1 MNQAEPPATGCSQQS
16 CGPAWSPASPPS
28 GPVGGAVAKDW
39 QLARLVGTVHG
50 FKAAPSTTRYVLGSA
65 IFKVLDSRIVE
76 HIYELYWN
84 QLTSST
90 RYWSDMLV
98 SIYPPS
104 RSVLTS
110 ITSKFALQ
118 QDNWNDFSFRTL
130 YQLYYDTPGED
141 ATLIGGVKIL
151 RRGQTDSDGLQVK
164 EPFDALGEEFC
175 SVGTSLDY
183 YQRLNSL
190 PAEARMSIVNALRDV
205 AVNPALR
212 EEFFTESGWKASLF
226 RDNSDWR
233 RYLDDAHALYLNNFA
248 AFIDSQE
255 TLTFLPGAGSTPIEL
270 NFTAGHPSLALV
282 PHRRIGPSRKRVVL
296 PERMM
301 VLVGRNG
308 SGKSTLLS
316 RIAHVAFSA
325 PEQRS
330 SPHIRRLGQFTPN
343 AIGFMR
349 IITVSYSAFD
359 SFTIPGD
366 REDTLT
372 QAARDIEKGEGRFV
386 FCGLRDIVAEAR
398 HDIEQAKSYETPV
411 SDEMLRVGD
420 RRTSTRLKSIDQLAD
435 EFARLVQRI
444 NATNKQDLFQ
454 AALQPLLQD
463 ASFSDLSGEGLEG
476 ALGEDPRETFLEWS
490 TGHKIALH
498 VVASLV
504 AYASPRSLV
513 LFDEPEMHL
522 HPPLAAALMHSVR
535 LILEESN
542 AVCVV
547 ATHSPVILQETM
559 ARHVRVVQ
567 RVGEDLNVRQPKLE
581 TFGENIGLLTY
592 DTFGLTASSSDFHL
606 ALNQLADGLR
616 SVEEIDPIFSPGL
629 SSQARAY
636 VLARLATRAEE

>member
-1 MNQAEPPATGCSQQS
+1 
-16 CGPAWSPASPPS
+16 
-28 GPVGGAVAKDW
+28 
-39 QLARLVGTVHG
+39 
-50 FKAAPSTTRYVLGSA
+50 
-65 IFKVLDSRIVE
+65 
-76 HIYELYWN
+76 
-84 QLTSST
+84 
-90 RYWSDMLV
+90 MLV
-98 SIYPPS
+98 TIYPPS
-104 RSVLTS
+104 RGVLTS
-110 ITSKFALQ
+110 IASPFALK

-130 YQLYYDTPGED
+130 YQLYYNTPGED
-141 ATLIGGVKIL
+141 ATLIGSVKIL
-151 RRGQTDSDGLQVK
+151 RRGQADSDGLQIN
-164 EPFDALGEEFC
+164 EPFNALGEEFC

-190 PAEARMSIVNALRDV
+190 PAQARTSIVNALRDV
-205 AVNPALR
+205 AVNPGLR
-212 EEFFTESGWKASLF
+212 EEFSAEPGWETSLF
-226 RDNSDWR
+226 RYNSDWR
-233 RYLDDAHALYLNNFA
+233 RFLDDAHALYFNNFA
-248 AFIDSQE
+248 ALVDRQE
-255 TLTFLPGAGSTPIEL
+255 TLTFSPGAGSTPIEL
-270 NFTAGHPSLALV
+270 DFSGGHPSLFLV
-282 PHRRIGPSRKRVVL
+282 PHRQIGPSRKRAVL
-296 PERMM
+296 PEGVI

-316 RIAHVAFSA
+316 RLAHVAFAA

-330 SPHIRRLGQFTPN
+330 LPHIRRLGQFTPD

-366 REDTLT
+366 REDTLS

-398 HDIEQAKSYETPV
+398 HDIEQAKRSGSPV
-411 SDEMLRVGD
+411 SDEMLRIED

-435 EFARLVQRI
+435 EFARLVERI
-444 NATNKQDLFQ
+444 NTANKQDLFW
-454 AALQPLLQD
+454 AALEPLSQD
-463 ASFSDLSGEGLEG
+463 ASFAVLGGEGLNE
-476 ALGEDPRETFLEWS
+476 ALEEDPREAFLEWS

-504 AYASPRSLV
+504 AYSAPRSLV

-567 RVGEDLNVRQPKLE
+567 RIGEDLHLKQPKFE
-581 TFGENIGLLTY
+581 TFGENIGILTY

-606 ALNQLADGLR
+606 ALDQLADGRR
-616 SVEEIDPIFSPGL
+616 SVEQIDSIFSPCL

-636 VLARLATRAEE
+636 VLARLAAEEKKQ

>member
-1 MNQAEPPATGCSQQS
+1 
-16 CGPAWSPASPPS
+16 
-28 GPVGGAVAKDW
+28 
-39 QLARLVGTVHG
+39 
-50 FKAAPSTTRYVLGSA
+50 
-65 IFKVLDSRIVE
+65 
-76 HIYELYWN
+76 
-84 QLTSST
+84 
-90 RYWSDMLV
+90 MLV
-98 SIYPPS
+98 TIYPPS

-110 ITSKFALQ
+110 IASPFALQ

-130 YQLYYDTPGED
+130 YQLYYNTPGED
-141 ATLIGGVKIL
+141 ATLIGSVKIL
-151 RRGQTDSDGLQVK
+151 RRGQTDSDGLQIK

-183 YQRLNSL
+183 YQRLTSL
-190 PAEARMSIVNALRDV
+190 SAEARTRIVNALRDV
-205 AVNPALR
+205 AVNPELR
-212 EEFFTESGWKASLF
+212 EDFSAEPGWKKSLF
-226 RDNSDWR
+226 RDNADWR
-233 RYLDDAHALYLNNFA
+233 RYLDDARALYFNNFA
-248 AFIDSQE
+248 ALVDPQE

-270 NFTAGHPSLALV
+270 NFSADHPSLFPV
-282 PHRRIGPSRKRVVL
+282 PHRLIGPSRKRVVL
-296 PERMM
+296 PERVM

-316 RIAHVAFSA
+316 RIAHVAFAA

-330 SPHIRRLGQFTPN
+330 SPHIRRLGQFTPD

-366 REDTLT
+366 REDTLS

-398 HDIEQAKSYETPV
+398 HDIEQAKSSEPPV
-411 SDEMLRVGD
+411 SDEMLRIED

-435 EFARLVQRI
+435 EFARLVERI
-444 NATNKQDLFQ
+444 NAANRQDLFQ
-454 AALQPLLQD
+454 AALEPLLQD
-463 ASFSDLSGEGLEG
+463 ASFAELGGGGLDE
-476 ALGEDPRETFLEWS
+476 ALGEDPRKTFLEWS

-504 AYASPRSLV
+504 AYAAPRSLV

-542 AVCVV
+542 AVCIV

-567 RVGEDLNVRQPKLE
+567 RVGEDLHIKQPKLE
-581 TFGENIGLLTY
+581 TFGENIGILTY
-592 DTFGLTASSSDFHL
+592 DTFGLTASRSDFHL
-606 ALNQLADGLR
+606 TLDQLADGLR

-636 VLARLATRAEE
+636 VLARLAAGEKNQ

>member
-1 MNQAEPPATGCSQQS
+1 MFVT
-16 CGPAWSPASPPS
+16 
-28 GPVGGAVAKDW
+28 
-39 QLARLVGTVHG
+39 
-50 FKAAPSTTRYVLGSA
+50 
-65 IFKVLDSRIVE
+65 
-76 HIYELYWN
+76 
-84 QLTSST
+84 
-90 RYWSDMLV
+90 
-98 SIYPPS
+98 IYPPS

-110 ITSKFALQ
+110 FASQFALQ
-118 QDNWNDFSFRTL
+118 QDNWNDFSFRTA
-130 YQLYYDTPGED
+130 YQLYYNTPGED
-141 ATLIGGVKIL
+141 ATLIGSVKVL
-151 RRGQTDSDGLQVK
+151 RRGQTDSDGLQIK

-190 PAEARMSIVNALRDV
+190 PAEDRTRIVNALRDV
-205 AVNPALR
+205 AVNPGLR
-212 EEFFTESGWKASLF
+212 EEFSAEPGWKKSLF
-226 RDNSDWR
+226 RENSDWR
-233 RYLDDAHALYLNNFA
+233 RFLDDAHALYLNNFA
-248 AFIDSQE
+248 ALVDPQE
-255 TLTFLPGAGSTPIEL
+255 TLTFLPGSGSTPIEL
-270 NFTAGHPSLALV
+270 NFSADHPSLFLV
-282 PHRRIGPSRKRVVL
+282 PHRQIGPSRKRVVL
-296 PERMM
+296 PERVI

-316 RIAHVAFSA
+316 RIAHVAFAA

-330 SPHIRRLGQFTPN
+330 LLHIRRLGQFTPD

-359 SFTIPGD
+359 SFTIPGN
-366 REDTLT
+366 REDTLS

-398 HDIEQAKSYETPV
+398 HDIEQAKKSGLPV
-411 SDEMLRVGD
+411 SDEMLRIED

-435 EFARLVQRI
+435 EFARLVERI
-444 NATNKQDLFQ
+444 NTANKQNLFR
-454 AALQPLLQD
+454 AALEPLLQD
-463 ASFSDLSGEGLEG
+463 ASFAELGGEGLVE
-476 ALGEDPRETFLEWS
+476 ALGEDPREAFLEWS

-504 AYASPRSLV
+504 AYSAPRSLV

-567 RVGEDLNVRQPKLE
+567 RVGEDLHVKQPKLE
-581 TFGENIGLLTY
+581 TFGENIGILTY

-606 ALNQLADGLR
+606 ALDQLADGLR
-616 SVEEIDPIFSPGL
+616 SVDQIDPIFSPGL
-629 SSQARAY
+629 SSQGRAY
-636 VLARLATRAEE
+636 VLARLAAGEKKQ

>member
-1 MNQAEPPATGCSQQS
+1 
-16 CGPAWSPASPPS
+16 
-28 GPVGGAVAKDW
+28 
-39 QLARLVGTVHG
+39 
-50 FKAAPSTTRYVLGSA
+50 
-65 IFKVLDSRIVE
+65 
-76 HIYELYWN
+76 
-84 QLTSST
+84 
-90 RYWSDMLV
+90 MLV
-98 SIYPPS
+98 TIYPPS

-110 ITSKFALQ
+110 IASSFALK

-130 YQLYYDTPGED
+130 YQLYYNTPGEN

-151 RRGQTDSDGLQVK
+151 RRGQTDSDGLQIK
-164 EPFDALGEEFC
+164 EPFDALGDEFC

-190 PAEARMSIVNALRDV
+190 SAEARTKIVTALRDV
-205 AVNPALR
+205 AVDRELR
-212 EEFFTESGWKASLF
+212 KDFSAELGWKKSLF

-233 RYLDDAHALYLNNFA
+233 RYLDDAHALYSSDFEALV
-248 AFIDSQE
+248 DPQE
-255 TLTFLPGAGSTPIEL
+255 ALTFLPGAGSTPIEL
-270 NFTAGHPSLALV
+270 NFSADHRSPLLV
-282 PHRRIGPSRKRVVL
+282 PYRRTGPSRKRTVL
-296 PERMM
+296 PERLM

-316 RIAHVAFSA
+316 RIAHVAFAA

-330 SPHIRRLGQFTPN
+330 SPHIRRLGQFKPD

-366 REDTLT
+366 REDTLS

-398 HDIEQAKSYETPV
+398 HDIEQAKGSEPPA
-411 SDEMLRVGD
+411 SDDMLRIED

-435 EFARLVQRI
+435 EFARLVERI
-444 NATNKQDLFQ
+444 NAANKQDLFQ
-454 AALQPLLQD
+454 AALQPLLHD
-463 ASFSDLSGEGLEG
+463 ASFAELGGEGLDD
-476 ALGEDPRETFLEWS
+476 ALGEVPRETFLEWS

-504 AYASPRSLV
+504 AYAAPRSLV

-542 AVCVV
+542 AVCIV
-547 ATHSPVILQETM
+547 ATHSPVVLQETM
-559 ARHVRVVQ
+559 ARHVRVVR
-567 RVGEDLNVRQPKLE
+567 RVGEELHIKQPKLE
-581 TFGENIGLLTY
+581 TFGENIGILIY
-592 DTFGLTASSSDFHL
+592 DTFGLTASSSDFHR
-606 ALNQLADGLR
+606 ALDQLADGLS
-616 SVEEIDPIFSPGL
+616 SVEEIDPIFAPGL

-636 VLARLATRAEE
+636 VLARLAAGKEKQ